1 MSWRGVG
8 SWACERLQKRAR
20 APGLGQ
26 GPPPPASPTRARPVL
41 PSDAP
46 APGMQGGSD
55 RLTRVHPHKGSALKG
70 DLRGPGE

>member
-26 GPPPPASPTRARPVL
+26 GPPPQQAPHVPGLFFPVTRL
-41 PSDAP
+41 P
-46 APGMQGGSD
+46 PGCKEAQIG
-55 RLTRVHPHKGSALKG
+55 
-70 DLRGPGE
+70 